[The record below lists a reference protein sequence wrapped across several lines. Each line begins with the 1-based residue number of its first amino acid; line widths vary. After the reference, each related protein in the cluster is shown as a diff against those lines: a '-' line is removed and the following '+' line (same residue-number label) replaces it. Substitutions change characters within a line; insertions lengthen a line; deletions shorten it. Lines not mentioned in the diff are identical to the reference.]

1 MAITKHE
8 RRVVF
13 RDLMIFQLKLVL
25 DGMKDVVLVPLS
37 IAAALSDM
45 VFPSDRVG
53 KRFYHVLRAGEKFDR
68 WLSLFG
74 AAELADAGEDGLF
87 GRSRAGSD
95 TMLGKLESMVIGR
108 DEPPGPAA

>member
-1 MAITKHE
+1 MAITRHE
-8 RRVVF
+8 RRIVF

-37 IAAALSDM
+37 VAAALSDV
-45 VFPSDRVG
+45 VFPSDRIG
-53 KRFYHVLRAGEKFDR
+53 KRFYHVLRAGERFDR

-74 AAELADAGEDGLF
+74 AAEHADAGEDGLF

-95 TMLGKLESMVIGR
+95 TLLGKLEEMAIGR
-108 DEPPGPAA
+108 EEPK